1 VREEK
6 DGGLVGVFR
15 KDRVVWFGG
24 WVWRG
29 WVGLERSEI
38 NDGVD
43 ENYVE
48 DYEQE
53 ERRWWKIKKKLGA
66 GSSLLNTMDM
76 QSNS

>member
-1 VREEK
+1 VS
-6 DGGLVGVFR
+6 
-15 KDRVVWFGG
+15 
-24 WVWRG
+24 
-29 WVGLERSEI
+29 LERSEI

-66 GSSLLNTMDM
+66 DSSLLNTMDM
-76 QSNS
+76 QSNGQNQIKIFRH